1 MRQYQVNQQ
10 FGQAVPTNPV
20 TAEAQVFGAQA
31 LVLGAAAKET
41 AESIIQTGEILNNE
55 DFKPVINKYGD
66 LYSSF
71 IDLIYGFY
79 RKINKVIEKDDTE
92 KKINEIIRDKI
103 LADAKKQLNNNPEY
117 AGYIKQMLDNTLQGT
132 EAEIKKIVE
141 ATRQKLNVTEND
153 KTNDKYSK
161 YMESILREILKDAA
175 AEKPQQPP
183 NPDIRGGGIKYTN
196 KMMKTLQ
203 SGGKKSLKRA
213 HKSINDFL
221 NSPINA
227 SKILSMV
234 EKKGYNNVKRA
245 STKSKTRRKR

>member
-1 MRQYQVNQQ
+1 MNQYQVNQQ
-10 FGQAVPTNPV
+10 FGQTVPTNPATV
-20 TAEAQVFGAQA
+20 QAQVFGAEA
-31 LVLGAAAKET
+31 LALGAVAKET
-41 AESIIQTGEILNNE
+41 AESIIQTGEKLNNE

-79 RKINKVIEKDDTE
+79 RKINKVIEKDNTE

-103 LADAKKQLNNNPEY
+103 LADAKNQLNNNPEY
-117 AGYIKQMLDNTLQGT
+117 AEYIKQMLNNTLQGT

-141 ATRQKLNVTEND
+141 ATREKLNVTEND
-153 KTNDKYSK
+153 KSNDKYSK

-175 AEKPQQPP
+175 AEKPLQQPP
-183 NPDIRGGGIKYTN
+183 QPASPIRGGAIKHTN
-196 KMMKTLQ
+196 KMMKSLQ
-203 SGGKKSLKRA
+203 SGGKKSLKRT

-234 EKKGYNNVKRA
+234 EKKGYHNVK
-245 STKSKTRRKR
+245 KSKTRRKR

>member
-1 MRQYQVNQQ
+1 MNGNHVNPTTVQAQVL
-10 FGQAVPTNPV
+10 G
-20 TAEAQVFGAQA
+20 AEALA
-31 LVLGAAAKET
+31 LGAAAKET
-41 AESIIQTGEILNNE
+41 AESIIQTGETLNE
-55 DFKPVINKYGD
+55 KDFKPVINKYGD

-79 RKINKVIEKDDTE
+79 RKINKVIEKDNTE

-103 LADAKKQLNNNPEY
+103 LADAKNQLNNNPEY
-117 AGYIKQMLDNTLQGT
+117 AGYIKQMLNNTLQGT

-141 ATRQKLNVTEND
+141 ATREKLNVTEND
-153 KTNDKYSK
+153 KSNDKYSK

-175 AEKPQQPP
+175 AEKPPQQPQP
-183 NPDIRGGGIKYTN
+183 QVSIGGAIKHTN
-196 KMMKTLQ
+196 KMMKSLQ
-203 SGGKKSLKRA
+203 SGGKKSLKRT

-234 EKKGYNNVKRA
+234 EKKGYNNVK
-245 STKSKTRRKR
+245 KSKTRRKR